1 VKFKILYGAFIA
13 TVLTACGGGG
23 GGSSDSGGSGGG
35 GGGGT
40 TPANNAPAFSSS
52 DAASVLEGQTAVVT
66 VEASDEDS
74 DTLTYTLSGD
84 DAALF
89 SLSDS
94 NQLAFLAAPDF
105 EVPGDA
111 GADNVYS
118 VVVTVDDGT
127 DSVTQTLSI
136 TVLDAFE
143 GRVIDGPVSGATVFV
158 DVDGDYVADSSEP
171 TATTD
176 SNGLFFIE
184 KGDVS
189 ISSASKLISIGGT
202 DTTTNTT
209 LPDLALVSDVP
220 TAATASAFITP
231 LSTIV
236 AAAATPEAKVEVLTA
251 LGISATD
258 LGADATNAA
267 AVVQAFVT
275 KDVWAQAVAGNAVA
289 QAIQTKN
296 VQMAEVFVSAVSVA
310 DTSDAATSVSR
321 AVTMTKS
328 VAAGLVTQ
336 AASGKTIIESATA
349 QNGTVTFTL
358 VDAVVADALVS
369 AVQAYTTDAAIVD
382 TSLDTLAA
390 ETDALKAFATDVTVL
405 VTHLTDQLNF
415 SDITGTAAEGAI
427 TSAKSSADQAV
438 TTIVSAVTAADTA
451 DLVIYA
457 AGGSTSSIVVAV
469 NTLKTDLGVDSS
481 TGGGSTGGGSSGG
494 GSTGGGSSGGGST
507 GGGSSGGGSTGGGGS
522 GGGGSGVTPS
532 FTTAGTLSI
541 LEGGTAAVTVQG
553 TGTITMTGGAD
564 LSKFNLSSDNA
575 LTFNVATDYETPLDS
590 GADNVYNV
598 TFTATSGSETAT
610 LELAITVLD
619 AFEGRVIDG
628 PVSGATV
635 FVDVDGDY
643 LQDPDEPSG
652 TTDVSGLF
660 YVGKGDV
667 TISSAS
673 KLISIGGTDTTTN
686 KALPELALVSDI
698 PTTAAASANITP
710 ISTII
715 AAAATPAAKVEV
727 LTSMGI
733 SAADVG
739 ADASDAAAVVEAF
752 IAKDVWAESVAG
764 DATAQAI
771 QTKNVQMTEVLV
783 SAVNVADTSDVTSAA
798 SRAVAMTKSFAAGL
812 VAQAASGAKIMNTE
826 TALDGTVT
834 IKVVET
840 VVSDALVTAV
850 QTYAADTTVTDTSL
864 DTIAGDSDAL
874 TVFASDIT
882 EIVTQVTDQLN
893 FTDITD
899 VSTVTVILAAK
910 ESAEDA
916 VDTISTAVVA
926 ADATELASY
935 AAGSSSSSIAAS
947 VTAVEADVVATVATA
962 VTSSSDDAAADAAKL
977 TNTGYSL
984 PETISVLETVE

>member
-1 VKFKILYGAFIA
+1 MKFKILYGAFIA

-494 GSTGGGSSGGGST
+494 GSTGGG
-507 GGGSSGGGSTGGGGS
+507 GS

-564 LSKFNLSSDNA
+564 LSKFTLSSENA

-598 TFTATSGSETAT
+598 TLTATSGSETAT
-610 LELAITVLD
+610 LDLAITVLD

-635 FVDVDGDY
+635 YVDVDGDY
-643 LQDPDEPSG
+643 VQDADEPSG

-660 YVGKGDV
+660 FVGKGDV

-673 KLISIGGTDTTTN
+673 KLISVGGTDTTTN
-686 KALPELALVSDI
+686 KALPDLALVSDV
-698 PTTAAASANITP
+698 PTTASASANITP

-727 LTSMGI
+727 LTSLGI

-739 ADASDAAAVVEAF
+739 ADASDAAAIIEAF

-764 DATAQAI
+764 DAVAQSI

-783 SAVNVADTSDVTSAA
+783 SAVNVADTSDATSAA
-798 SRAVAMTKSFAAGL
+798 SRAVAMTKSFAVGL

-864 DTIAGDSDAL
+864 DTLAADSDAL

-916 VDTISTAVVA
+916 VDTISAAVVA

>member
-1 VKFKILYGAFIA
+1 MKFKILYGAFIA

-494 GSTGGGSSGGGST
+494 GSTGGG
-507 GGGSSGGGSTGGGGS
+507 GS

-564 LSKFNLSSDNA
+564 LSKFTLSSENA

-598 TFTATSGSETAT
+598 TLTATSGSETAT
-610 LELAITVLD
+610 LDLAITVLD

-635 FVDVDGDY
+635 YVDVDGDY
-643 LQDPDEPSG
+643 VQDADEPSG

-660 YVGKGDV
+660 FVGKGDV

-673 KLISIGGTDTTTN
+673 KLISVGGTDTTTN
-686 KALPELALVSDI
+686 KALPDLALVSDV
-698 PTTAAASANITP
+698 PTTASASANITP

-727 LTSMGI
+727 LTSLGI

-739 ADASDAAAVVEAF
+739 ADASDAAAIIEAF

-764 DATAQAI
+764 DAVAQSI

-783 SAVNVADTSDVTSAA
+783 SAVNVADTSDATSAA

-864 DTIAGDSDAL
+864 DTLAVDSDAL

-882 EIVTQVTDQLN
+882 ELVTQVTDQLN

>member
-1 VKFKILYGAFIA
+1 MKFKILYGAFIA

-494 GSTGGGSSGGGST
+494 GSTGGG
-507 GGGSSGGGSTGGGGS
+507 GS

-564 LSKFNLSSDNA
+564 LSKFTLSSENA

-598 TFTATSGSETAT
+598 TLTATSGSETAT
-610 LELAITVLD
+610 LDLAITVLD

-635 FVDVDGDY
+635 YVDVDGDY
-643 LQDPDEPSG
+643 VQDADEPSG

-660 YVGKGDV
+660 FVGKGDV

-673 KLISIGGTDTTTN
+673 KLISVGGTDTTTN
-686 KALPELALVSDI
+686 KALPDLALVSDV
-698 PTTAAASANITP
+698 PTTASASANITP

-727 LTSMGI
+727 LTSLGI

-739 ADASDAAAVVEAF
+739 ADASDAAAIIEAF

-764 DATAQAI
+764 DAVAQSI

-783 SAVNVADTSDVTSAA
+783 SAVNVADTSDATSAA

-864 DTIAGDSDAL
+864 DTLAVDSDAL

-882 EIVTQVTDQLN
+882 ELVTQVTDQLN

-926 ADATELASY
+926 ADATELAAY

>member
-1 VKFKILYGAFIA
+1 MKFKILYGAFIA

-507 GGGSSGGGSTGGGGS
+507 GGGGS

-564 LSKFNLSSDNA
+564 LSKFTLSSENA

-598 TFTATSGSETAT
+598 TLTATSGSETAT
-610 LELAITVLD
+610 LDLAITVLD

-635 FVDVDGDY
+635 YVDVDGDY
-643 LQDPDEPSG
+643 VQDADEPSG

-660 YVGKGDV
+660 FVGKGDV

-673 KLISIGGTDTTTN
+673 KLISVGGTDTTTN
-686 KALPELALVSDI
+686 KALPDLALVSDV
-698 PTTAAASANITP
+698 PTTASASANITP

-727 LTSMGI
+727 LTSLGI

-739 ADASDAAAVVEAF
+739 ADASDAAAIIEAF

-764 DATAQAI
+764 DAVAQSI

-783 SAVNVADTSDVTSAA
+783 SAVNVADTSDATSAA

-834 IKVVET
+834 IKVVEN

-864 DTIAGDSDAL
+864 DTLAGDSDAL

-882 EIVTQVTDQLN
+882 ELVTQVTDQLN